1 MNDSIGNNILRGTL
15 VITAVG
21 VIAKLFSF
29 LSEAILAAYLGTSS
43 QSDAY
48 YMVSSIQ
55 AVIYPMLNVGVWN
68 VFLPVYKSHIARQ
81 EPEQAKFLAN
91 QALTFFTGI
100 SAAVVALL
108 MLFAPLVVSLIAP
121 GFQGDTRTLC
131 IQLVRISAPMYV
143 LIIAAAVYASMLQCH
158 NKFLASQIRE
168 VMSHIPTIL
177 AALFLY
183 RRFGIQ
189 VMAAALV
196 AAGLL
201 RLLIELPFV
210 DWGYRFKPDLR
221 FKSPE
226 FTLIL
231 KRMPSALLSA
241 GVVQLNTLVDKAMAS
256 MLPEGTVS
264 SMNYGHKLMNVFSG
278 LLSSAIATALYP
290 QVVELIALEKREE
303 LSRLLTKI
311 LAFFAILMVPVTL
324 ACGLFRRELV
334 SAVFQ
339 RGAFDAGSTLQ
350 TSDVFGLYCLGLF
363 FIACSTVFD
372 NVFYGHG
379 NTKTPVYISLG
390 QLGVNVGLNLILIQL
405 WGINGLALATS
416 LSAAVSFALRMLAV
430 RRYVS
435 LRARSLVVTC
445 LKVLLASGLACMAP
459 RVLFWL
465 APVNKYLT
473 LFLSAGMGGGLY
485 LLCLRLLGVSE
496 LKELVNQLLRKRRK
510 TG

>member
-1 MNDSIGNNILRGTL
+1 
-15 VITAVG
+15 
-21 VIAKLFSF
+21 
-29 LSEAILAAYLGTSS
+29 
-43 QSDAY
+43 
-48 YMVSSIQ
+48 
-55 AVIYPMLNVGVWN
+55 
-68 VFLPVYKSHIARQ
+68 
-81 EPEQAKFLAN
+81 
-91 QALTFFTGI
+91 
-100 SAAVVALL
+100 
-108 MLFAPLVVSLIAP
+108 
-121 GFQGDTRTLC
+121 
-131 IQLVRISAPMYV
+131 
-143 LIIAAAVYASMLQCH
+143 
-158 NKFLASQIRE
+158 
-168 VMSHIPTIL
+168 
-177 AALFLY
+177 
-183 RRFGIQ
+183 
-189 VMAAALV
+189 
-196 AAGLL
+196 
-201 RLLIELPFV
+201 
-210 DWGYRFKPDLR
+210 
-221 FKSPE
+221 
-226 FTLIL
+226 
-231 KRMPSALLSA
+231 
-241 GVVQLNTLVDKAMAS
+241 MAS
-256 MLPEGTVS
+256 MLTEGTVS

-390 QLGVNVGLNLILIQL
+390 HLGVNVGLNLILIQL

-416 LSAAVSFALRMLAV
+416 LSAAVSFALRLLAV

-435 LRARSLVVTC
+435 LQARSLVVTC

-473 LFLSAGMGGGLY
+473 LLLSAGMGGGLY